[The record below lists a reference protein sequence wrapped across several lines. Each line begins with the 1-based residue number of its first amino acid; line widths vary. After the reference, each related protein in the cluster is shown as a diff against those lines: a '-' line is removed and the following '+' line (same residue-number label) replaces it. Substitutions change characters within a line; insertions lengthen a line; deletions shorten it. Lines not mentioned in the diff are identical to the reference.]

1 MADIPHDQAAIERHR
16 STHSLRGLSGRARRE
31 AVRGVFR
38 LLPDA
43 GRRIAG
49 RHVVLVD
56 DVYTS
61 GATSEACVDVLLAG
75 GAGRVSILAFARV
88 IDPAT
93 AD

>member
-1 MADIPHDQAAIERHR
+1 M
-16 STHSLRGLSGRARRE
+16 
-31 AVRGVFR
+31 
-38 LLPDA
+38 
-43 GRRIAG
+43 
-49 RHVVLVD
+49 LVD